1 MSLHIPEIAAEADN
15 LAAALAYAKAGFYVG
30 PVKRGTKHPGSVLGK
45 GWHTKTSRDPQV
57 IAAWFAGT
65 DYGIFLHC
73 GRSGALILD
82 VDHPDKFPEELRWHL
97 LAAPYQSTRPG
108 ETRRGHYPFV
118 APPGRLL
125 GNGTG
130 KLGAGW
136 GEIRGQNGV
145 IVVAPSVHP
154 SPEGEYRWQ
163 RTGHVPVLPDEI
175 ADLLPEGA
183 DAADAATDEAVV
195 AFLDQHV
202 SADRPD
208 VLNGLK
214 AAFRKNIEAGQSC
227 HTSAISAVAGA
238 MKEAR
243 SGLYAARLAVREL
256 KPMFMNY
263 AALGGASGRKRTGA
277 AAESEWAGIL
287 AWGVGQALRAD
298 PDATRARV
306 AEKMSEGTATIEAPA
321 PDEEPEVPVAD
332 GMRLWRATDLQP
344 AAQPRWLARNRI
356 PSAAVSLLIG
366 DEGIGKSLLWVWII
380 HYVTTGKACP
390 EFGIPARE
398 PGNVILVVTEDDWQT
413 TVLPRL
419 EVAGVDLAM
428 VNVICAERD
437 GSGAPVFPRDLPLI
451 RNADPAPV
459 LVAVDAWLDTVPS
472 QLSVRDPQQA
482 RQALHPWKEIAT
494 TTGAAVL
501 LLCHTNRVATANAR
515 DKYGATGEL
524 RKKARMTLFAQT
536 DDDGHLVVGPEKAN
550 TAAPIPASKFTI
562 TGRQYFPPTEDH
574 DGTVPLLF
582 HAGDS
587 TQTAREHIETNF
599 AASHGEGGGESDDA
613 VAWLAAYLAAGPR
626 WSTQL
631 HDAREAAGIGVKKLR
646 TAKTRLRVESRRI
659 ADGPWF
665 MSLPEHKDRDPDDL
679 LPSVGASGTSG
690 TSSQVNP
697 DVPQM
702 PLGGRAST
710 PDAPSSCED
719 VQRTNGETQ
728 GHLPNAEQTC
738 GACGQELLHPES
750 VRRGLCTRCHVT
762 GQQTTKGAA

>member
-1 MSLHIPEIAAEADN
+1 MSTLHIPEIADDTDN
-15 LAAALAYAKAGFYVG
+15 LTAALAYAKAGSYVG

-45 GWHTKTSRDPQV
+45 GWHTKTSRAPQV
-57 IAAWFAGT
+57 VAAMFAGT
-65 DYGIFLHC
+65 DHGIFLHC
-73 GRSGALILD
+73 GRSGAVVLD
-82 VDHPDKFPEELRWHL
+82 VDHPDEFPGELRRHL
-97 LAAPYQSTRPG
+97 ITAPYQSTRPG
-108 ETRRGHYPFV
+108 ETRRGHYLFA

-130 KLGAGW
+130 KLGGSW

-163 RTGHVPVLPDEI
+163 RTGAVPKLPNEI

-183 DAADAATDEAVV
+183 DAADAATDEAVA
-195 AFLDQHV
+195 AFLDQYV
-202 SADRPD
+202 GADRPD

-227 HTSAISAVAGA
+227 HISAISAVAGA

-263 AALGGASGRKRTGA
+263 AALGGSSGRKRTGA
-277 AAESEWAGIL
+277 AAESEWVGIL
-287 AWGVGQALRAD
+287 AWGVGQAIRAD
-298 PDATRARV
+298 PGATRARV
-306 AEKMSEGTATIEAPA
+306 AEKMSEGSATIDAPT
-321 PDEEPEVPVAD
+321 PDEQPEVPVAD

-344 AAQPRWLARNRI
+344 ATQPRWLARNRI

-380 HYVTTGKACP
+380 YYVTTGKACP
-390 EFGIPARE
+390 EFGIPARK

-428 VNVICAERD
+428 VSVICAERD

-451 RNADPAPV
+451 RNADPAPA

-482 RQALHPWKEIAT
+482 RQALHPWKEVAT

-574 DGTVPLLF
+574 DGTVPLLV
-582 HAGDS
+582 HVGDS

-599 AASHGEGGGESDDA
+599 AASHGDGRGESDDA

-679 LPSVGASGTSG
+679 LPFTGASETSG

-702 PLGGRAST
+702 PLGATAST
-710 PDAPSSCED
+710 LDAPSSCED
-719 VQRTNGETQ
+719 VQRTNGE
-728 GHLPNAEQTC
+728 A
-738 GACGQELLHPES
+738 
-750 VRRGLCTRCHVT
+750 
-762 GQQTTKGAA
+762 